1 MLTKHRLMGY
11 SEDTTAR
18 WGKLQSQEENSLLD
32 YFVNSVDKNFVDIYC
47 LRMRLLQ
54 LGHNNYVIK
63 ARLVKKIHWSSIC
76 LFT

>member
-32 YFVNSVDKNFVDIYC
+32 YFVNSVDKNSVVIYC
-47 LRMRLLQ
+47 LQMRLLQ
-54 LGHNNYVIK
+54 LDHNSYVVK
-63 ARLVKKIHWSSIC
+63 ARLVKEIHSSSLC
-76 LFT
+76 L